1 MDQALFL
8 LLYLF
13 AGDPVEIVDP
23 AFYFKSIK
31 QPYDTASLVK
41 LFGKD
46 VRDNSDLAKRLK
58 ELGDEDRKVRK
69 NAKKRLLE
77 IGNIALVELGK
88 LAKSDDPEL
97 SESAKSI
104 IKKINERAALK
115 SAELSKFLAIKQLS
129 LSKDDAAKEF
139 LKKLTQH
146 GDPLIKRLAEKA
158 MIGLVIGLV
167 KMMRL
172 RP

>member
-77 IGNIALVELGK
+77 IGNIL
-88 LAKSDDPEL
+88 
-97 SESAKSI
+97 
-104 IKKINERAALK
+104 INGC
-115 SAELSKFLAIKQLS
+115 IGS
-129 LSKDDAAKEF
+129 LSNLMSIECDFSVPQLYNRNCEIAHEKLSANTPESFGLIITATLQAEGKTFTTDLFLTIKEDSVPF
-139 LKKLTQH
+139 LLESMEKY
-146 GDPLIKRLAEKA
+146 IK
-158 MIGLVIGLV
+158 
-167 KMMRL
+167 
-172 RP
+172 